1 MIPGTGDLGGVH
13 LLAGGVQELV
23 PGEGGMEEDDQNPQ
37 QEGGGAAGVWLL
49 LLSRGAG
56 GVYCWLRYLG
66 GHPPHGKGP
75 GGIPGPGGETADRAT
90 PAM

>member
-37 QEGGGAAGVWLL
+37 QEGGGAAGV
-49 LLSRGAG
+49 RIF
-56 GVYCWLRYLG
+56 
-66 GHPPHGKGP
+66 P
-75 GGIPGPGGETADRAT
+75 
-90 PAM
+90 